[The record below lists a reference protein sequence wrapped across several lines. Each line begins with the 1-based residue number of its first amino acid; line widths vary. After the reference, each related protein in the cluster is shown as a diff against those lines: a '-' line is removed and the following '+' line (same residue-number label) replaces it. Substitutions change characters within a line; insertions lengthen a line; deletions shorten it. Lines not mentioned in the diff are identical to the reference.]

1 MSSYLLNSSVPSA
14 RTEHPSPSFS
24 RSGDAKISLYD
35 VSLPARRAI
44 RKVYRHLIE
53 LTYLLR
59 PWLDNPDFP
68 TVMAEMRLRTFVRT
82 AKWPRIIDTLQRIS
96 PSASAHDER
105 IQRVMHDIRGGALT
119 SLTLYLQMAEQG
131 DLLARD
137 IPQLVLLAND
147 HAKILRS
154 MIVDLDRI
162 RYTLDEIFRPQSA
175 QQLVTTWHQKHYRM
189 PTGHAAMI
197 AVDCTIPQVVIA
209 DSVIELAALER
220 IVYNLINNAV
230 RHADTPNVQL
240 TIQACPTRSRIAQ
253 VSVAN
258 TISPSQYAKLCTLCP
273 DHDFSRLVTESL
285 STTNGGLGLG
295 ICADIVAHMFHCDSL
310 QAVMAA
316 GLFTLTCT
324 PNQFI
329 VTAAWPLG
337 RQDG

>member
-1 MSSYLLNSSVPSA
+1 MSSLMHNSSVPTALATHSILPA
-14 RTEHPSPSFS
+14 P

-35 VSLPARRAI
+35 VTLPTRRAI
-44 RKVYRHLIE
+44 RKLYRHLIE

-59 PWLDNPDFP
+59 PWLDNPEYP
-68 TVMAEMRLRTFVRT
+68 TTMAEMRLRTFVRT

-96 PSASAHDER
+96 PIVPTHHER
-105 IQRVMHDIRGGALT
+105 IQRVIHDIRGGALT
-119 SLTLYLQMAEQG
+119 SLTLYLHMAEQG

-154 MIVDLDRI
+154 MVVDLDRI
-162 RYTLDEIFRPQSA
+162 RYTLDEIFHPQSA

-197 AVDCTIPQVVIA
+197 TVDCTIPHAVVA

-230 RHADTPNVQL
+230 RHADTPSVQL
-240 TIQACPTRSRIAQ
+240 TIQASPVRPHMAQ
-253 VSVAN
+253 ITVAN
-258 TISPSQYAKLCTLCP
+258 SISASQYAKLSALCP
-273 DHDFSRLVTESL
+273 DHNFNRLVTESL

-324 PNQFI
+324 PHQFS
-329 VTAAWPLG
+329 VTVAWPLG
-337 RQDG
+337 RLDA